1 MNLRTHKVWKY
12 MVGLFI
18 LIISA
23 IMFYSFYMIDDNDKI
38 LLDIKQKI
46 QQSEYVDFSKIVDG
60 EWDNIIL
67 ITPYTSKSEIKDKYG
82 IDANRISDFS
92 IEYREDL
99 VLIIF
104 CNEKSIQDYI
114 YWHGNILITEKE
126 KLYDSIKIKR
136 EDAKFKVD
144 KISDNSEVLN
154 LILLK

>member
-1 MNLRTHKVWKY
+1 MNLRTNKVWKY
-12 MVGLFI
+12 MVGVFI
-18 LIISA
+18 LIILA
-23 IMFYSFYMIDDNDKI
+23 IVFYSFYMIDDNDKI

-82 IDANRISDFS
+82 IDTNRISDFS

>member
-23 IMFYSFYMIDDNDKI
+23 IVFYSFYMIDDNDKI
-38 LLDIKQKI
+38 LLDMKQKI

-126 KLYDSIKIKR
+126 KIYDSIKIKR

>member
-18 LIISA
+18 LIILA
-23 IMFYSFYMIDDNDKI
+23 IVFYSFYMIDDNDKI

-46 QQSEYVDFSKIVDG
+46 QQSKYVDFSKIVDG

>member
-12 MVGLFI
+12 MVGVFI
-18 LIISA
+18 LIILA
-23 IMFYSFYMIDDNDKI
+23 IVFYSFYMIDDNDKI

-82 IDANRISDFS
+82 IDTNRISDFS

>member
-18 LIISA
+18 LIILA
-23 IMFYSFYMIDDNDKI
+23 IVFYSFYMIDDNDKI

-144 KISDNSEVLN
+144 KISDNSEALN

>member
-1 MNLRTHKVWKY
+1 

-18 LIISA
+18 LIILASV
-23 IMFYSFYMIDDNDKI
+23 FYSFYMIEDNDKI

>member
-18 LIISA
+18 LIIST

-46 QQSEYVDFSKIVDG
+46 QQSKYVDFSKIVDG

-126 KLYDSIKIKR
+126 KLYDSIKLKR

>member
-1 MNLRTHKVWKY
+1 MNLKTNKVWKY

-23 IMFYSFYMIDDNDKI
+23 IVFYSFYMIDDNDKI

-46 QQSEYVDFSKIVDG
+46 QQSEYVDLSKIVDG
-60 EWDNIIL
+60 VWDNIIL

>member
-46 QQSEYVDFSKIVDG
+46 QQSKYVDFSKIVDG

-104 CNEKSIQDYI
+104 CNEKSIQGYI

>member
-46 QQSEYVDFSKIVDG
+46 QQSKYVDFSKIVDG

-126 KLYDSIKIKR
+126 KLYDSIKLKI

>member
-1 MNLRTHKVWKY
+1 
-12 MVGLFI
+12 
-18 LIISA
+18 
-23 IMFYSFYMIDDNDKI
+23 MIDDNDKI

>member
-1 MNLRTHKVWKY
+1 

-23 IMFYSFYMIDDNDKI
+23 IVFYSFYMIDDNDKI

>member
-38 LLDIKQKI
+38 LLDIRQKI

>member
-18 LIISA
+18 LIILA
-23 IMFYSFYMIDDNDKI
+23 IVFYSFYMIDDNDKI

-60 EWDNIIL
+60 EWDN
-67 ITPYTSKSEIKDKYG
+67 IKDKYG

>member
-1 MNLRTHKVWKY
+1 

-18 LIISA
+18 LIILA
-23 IMFYSFYMIDDNDKI
+23 IVFYSFYMIDDNDKI

>member
-23 IMFYSFYMIDDNDKI
+23 IVFYSFYMIDDNDKI

>member
-38 LLDIKQKI
+38 LLDIRQKI

-144 KISDNSEVLN
+144 KISDNSEALN

>member
-1 MNLRTHKVWKY
+1 MNLRTNKVWKY
-12 MVGLFI
+12 MVGVFI
-18 LIISA
+18 LIISV
-23 IMFYSFYMIDDNDKI
+23 IVFYSFYIIDDNDKI

-46 QQSEYVDFSKIVDG
+46 QQSEYVDLSKIVDG
-60 EWDNIIL
+60 VWDNIIL

-82 IDANRISDFS
+82 IAANRISDFS

-144 KISDNSEVLN
+144 KISDNSEALN

>member
-18 LIISA
+18 LIILA
-23 IMFYSFYMIDDNDKI
+23 IVFYSFYMIDDNDKI

-126 KLYDSIKIKR
+126 KLYDSIKLKR

>member
-1 MNLRTHKVWKY
+1 
-12 MVGLFI
+12 
-18 LIISA
+18 
-23 IMFYSFYMIDDNDKI
+23 MIDDNDKI

-99 VLIIF
+99 VLRIF

>member
-18 LIISA
+18 LIILA

-92 IEYREDL
+92 IESREDL

>member
-12 MVGLFI
+12 MVGLII
-18 LIISA
+18 LIILA
-23 IMFYSFYMIDDNDKI
+23 IVFYSFYMIDDNDKI

-144 KISDNSEVLN
+144 KISDNREVLN

>member
-1 MNLRTHKVWKY
+1 
-12 MVGLFI
+12 MVGLII
-18 LIISA
+18 LIILIILA
-23 IMFYSFYMIDDNDKI
+23 IVFYSFYMIDDNDKI

-144 KISDNSEVLN
+144 KISDNREVLN

>member
-18 LIISA
+18 LIILA

>member
-1 MNLRTHKVWKY
+1 

-18 LIISA
+18 LIILA

>member
-1 MNLRTHKVWKY
+1 
-12 MVGLFI
+12 
-18 LIISA
+18 
-23 IMFYSFYMIDDNDKI
+23 MIDDNDKI

-67 ITPYTSKSEIKDKYG
+67 ITPYTSKSEIKDKYR
-82 IDANRISDFS
+82 IAVNRISDFS

>member
-1 MNLRTHKVWKY
+1 MNLRTNKVWKY
-12 MVGLFI
+12 MVGVFI

-23 IMFYSFYMIDDNDKI
+23 IVFYSFYMIDDNDKI

-46 QQSEYVDFSKIVDG
+46 QQSKYVDFSKIVDG

-126 KLYDSIKIKR
+126 KLYDSIKLKR

>member
-23 IMFYSFYMIDDNDKI
+23 IMFYSFYMIDDNNKI

-46 QQSEYVDFSKIVDG
+46 QQSKYVDFSKIVDG

-104 CNEKSIQDYI
+104 CNEKSIQDYN

-136 EDAKFKVD
+136 EDANFKVD

>member
-18 LIISA
+18 LIILA
-23 IMFYSFYMIDDNDKI
+23 IVFYSFYMIDDNDKI

-46 QQSEYVDFSKIVDG
+46 QQSEHVDFSKIVDG

>member
-1 MNLRTHKVWKY
+1 
-12 MVGLFI
+12 
-18 LIISA
+18 
-23 IMFYSFYMIDDNDKI
+23 MIDDNDKI

-46 QQSEYVDFSKIVDG
+46 QQSKYVDFSKIVDG

>member
-46 QQSEYVDFSKIVDG
+46 QQSKYVDFSKIVDG

-126 KLYDSIKIKR
+126 KIYDSIKIKR

>member
-12 MVGLFI
+12 MIGLFI

-23 IMFYSFYMIDDNDKI
+23 IVFYSFYMIDDNDKI

>member
-46 QQSEYVDFSKIVDG
+46 QQSKYVDFSKIVDG

>member
-18 LIISA
+18 LIILA

-92 IEYREDL
+92 IEYREYL

>member
-18 LIISA
+18 LIISV
-23 IMFYSFYMIDDNDKI
+23 IVFYSFYMIDDNDKI

>member
-46 QQSEYVDFSKIVDG
+46 QQSKYVDFSKIVDG

-126 KLYDSIKIKR
+126 KLYDSIKLKR

>member
-18 LIISA
+18 LIILA
-23 IMFYSFYMIDDNDKI
+23 IVFYSFYMIDDNDKI

>member
-18 LIISA
+18 LIILA
-23 IMFYSFYMIDDNDKI
+23 IVFYSFYMIDDNDTI

-92 IEYREDL
+92 IEYREEL

>member
-1 MNLRTHKVWKY
+1 
-12 MVGLFI
+12 
-18 LIISA
+18 
-23 IMFYSFYMIDDNDKI
+23 MIDDNDKI

-92 IEYREDL
+92 IEYREYL